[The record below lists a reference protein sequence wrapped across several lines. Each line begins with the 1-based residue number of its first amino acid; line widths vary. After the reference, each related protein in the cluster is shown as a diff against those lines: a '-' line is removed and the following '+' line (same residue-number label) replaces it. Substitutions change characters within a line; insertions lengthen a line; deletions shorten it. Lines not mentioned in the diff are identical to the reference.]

1 MPCTVVNLDYD
12 DFAAIIIII
21 IQEIVHIIY
30 IYSKT
35 RHMNMKKVL
44 QQIWG
49 LFAWH
54 SGRTLVLAGEL
65 FLSCARSV
73 ADGWPLMWVNLLQ

>member
-44 QQIWG
+44 QQI
-49 LFAWH
+49 
-54 SGRTLVLAGEL
+54 
-65 FLSCARSV
+65 
-73 ADGWPLMWVNLLQ
+73 